1 MPVSPQ
7 DFALWSDLTGNPYPQ
22 SASERMALAPEVYNF
37 TRNIGRRQGPGP
49 IRRAFDVIGKTAL
62 AAGAIAGAAY
72 LAKGFGSLDLD
83 DEADIG
89 ALAVPQGIIPASVT
103 DITPPTTSDRYGQD
117 VVPHQTTAMRLL
129 RGTSPAKPTVVDSE
143 EKPAT
148 QSHVISSSQYFGPG
162 SEVEQLAAKEVPY
175 SPVVDPVDALAQQ
188 KSAAIAQAVLEAK
201 AKSSQQIKQDRLAG
215 FGDMGGSPDEYGTLD
230 LYLQHQQASH
240 QRNVSERV
248 QRFLG
253 GADEPDSSS
262 LLGQRSVRGAEAFRQ
277 TPAYATMMRGAGSSM
292 EPEELV
298 GGSQPAV
305 FTEVR
310 PTPVTRVVTE
320 KPSAPV
326 ETRQAAAPVV
336 VTKIESPSAPA
347 RRSPESDEES
357 ALAAKAFGLLPKSQ
371 RDALLSGSG
380 EASPVVTRQ
389 PESVRVGTPA
399 KIRANKFLSSMS
411 AEQGPVTKYD
421 IEPERSKAVG
431 AISFYPGGEMGVEM
445 RTKRGPQEY
454 VYATSDPYRMTMGDY
469 AEEGFPS
476 GMGSIGV
483 IAAPKGSAQKM
494 GLQQVVTPG
503 GVPKGGNFIEEPFM
517 SKDTIALKKAMEA
530 RAARRQVM
538 SEI

>member
-49 IRRAFDVIGKTAL
+49 IRRAVDVIGKTAL

-83 DEADIG
+83 DEPEVPSPAAPLQTPSAQRRTTADN
-89 ALAVPQGIIPASVT
+89 
-103 DITPPTTSDRYGQD
+103 YNQD
-117 VVPHQTTAMRLL
+117 VVTNQTDLAQAL
-129 RGTSPAKPTVVDSE
+129 RGTSSGKPTVVDSE

-148 QSHVISSSQYFGPG
+148 QSHVISSSQTFSPG
-162 SEVEQLAAKEVPY
+162 SELDQLATKAVPHT
-175 SPVVDPVDALAQQ
+175 PVR
-188 KSAAIAQAVLEAK
+188 
-201 AKSSQQIKQDRLAG
+201 DR
-215 FGDMGGSPDEYGTLD
+215 
-230 LYLQHQQASH
+230 
-240 QRNVSERV
+240 
-248 QRFLG
+248 
-253 GADEPDSSS
+253 ADELVAEFLDGVAAEEKQQEKIQKGLDVYTAGIKGKIERELKPVFKEGRQEGISPI
-262 LLGQRSVRGAEAFRQ
+262 GQGSVRRAEAFRQ
-277 TPAYATMMRGAGSSM
+277 TPEYATMMRGAGSSM

-298 GGSQPAV
+298 GGSQPDV

-326 ETRQAAAPVV
+326 ATRQAAAPVV
-336 VTKIESPSAPA
+336 VTKIESPTAPA
-347 RRSPESDEES
+347 RRSAESDEAS

-371 RDALLSGSG
+371 RDALLSGSS

-399 KIRANKFLSSMS
+399 RIRANQFLSAMS
-411 AEQGPVTKYD
+411 AEQGPVTKYE